1 MSALE
6 NKDIGREKNSEEFLR
21 ARNEVRSESEKQVEN
36 ENPKLM
42 QEEIVVAQEQF
53 QGNPKLPEA
62 GAEGYHI
69 EIEWRNAA

>member
-42 QEEIVVAQEQF
+42 QEEIVVA
-53 QGNPKLPEA
+53 
-62 GAEGYHI
+62 
-69 EIEWRNAA
+69 